1 MLEEKIHAQH
11 IHSAWFTQQAD
22 DEPDRVPI
30 GEEEQGGKTRAI
42 VR

>member
-1 MLEEKIHAQH
+1 MPNTFIVRGLPSKQQ
-11 IHSAWFTQQAD
+11 QQAD

-30 GEEEQGGKTRAI
+30 AEEEQGGKTRAI